1 MSLQQLLQSPS
12 LALSTPIY
20 GPSKDEAALLWMP
33 CLEGPAQYVSCPTTP
48 PVELLSQLLAM
59 LLPSASALVLKHGS
73 KKRTSTQMLT
83 YVPFLTQNLI
93 SVRLGST
100 GTRHE
105 SGGLVRRHISVIS
118 ACACIVYV
126 KLESAVG
133 VASSNPNLFY
143 NMVSPLYSSKRDSNR
158 E

>member
-1 MSLQQLLQSPS
+1 MRVLSHHTTRGAAIPALGHGLLP
-12 LALSTPIY
+12 
-20 GPSKDEAALLWMP
+20 
-33 CLEGPAQYVSCPTTP
+33 
-48 PVELLSQLLAM
+48 M
-59 LLPSASALVLKHGS
+59 LLPSVSALVLKHGR
-73 KKRTSTQMLT
+73 KKKKSTQMLT

-126 KLESAVG
+126 KLESGVG
-133 VASSNPNLFY
+133 VANSNPNLFY
-143 NMVSPLYSSKRDSNR
+143 NMVSPLNSSKRDFNG